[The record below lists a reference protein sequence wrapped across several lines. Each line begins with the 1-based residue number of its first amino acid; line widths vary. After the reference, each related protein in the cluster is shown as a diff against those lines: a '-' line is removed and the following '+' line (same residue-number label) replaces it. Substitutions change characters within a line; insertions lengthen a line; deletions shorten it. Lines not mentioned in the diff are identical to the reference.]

1 MQKKIISVTQAKGG
15 VGKSVLTYLIA
26 EKHQHS
32 IVLDSDDATTSISK
46 HLAYRNP
53 IKVSFLDPETK
64 RIDRSSFNSLFE
76 SVATANKDLF
86 IVDNG
91 ASVAEQLPKYFE
103 ASNPRNVRE
112 MLDMSGIELQIV
124 CVVAGGNNFRAT
136 MEYLVELVESVANQ
150 FEIIVARNNHFP
162 MSAEQVSAFE
172 KYCSD
177 RQLKFFSYDLVND
190 KGELAMRTAEN
201 VLQSGKGLSGLSPF
215 KAVYFKG
222 YADNIPL

>member
-1 MQKKIISVTQAKGG
+1 MQKKIIAVTQAKGG

-32 IVLDSDDATTSISK
+32 IVLDGDDATTSISK
-46 HLAYRNP
+46 HLAYRDP

-76 SVATANKDLF
+76 SVAAADKDLF
-86 IVDNG
+86 ILDNG

-103 ASNPRNVRE
+103 ASNPKNVKE

-124 CVVAGGNNFRAT
+124 CVVAGGNNFKAT
-136 MEYLVELVESVANQ
+136 MGYLVELFESVSRQ
-150 FEIIVARNNHFP
+150 FQIVVARNKHFP
-162 MSAEQVSAFE
+162 MSDEQASAFE
-172 KYCSD
+172 KYCADSN
-177 RQLKFFSYDLVND
+177 LNFFSYDLVND

-201 VLQSGKGLSGLSPF
+201 VLQNGKGLSGLSPF

-222 YADNIPL
+222 CVENIPL

>member
-1 MQKKIISVTQAKGG
+1 MTKKIIQITQAKGG
-15 VGKSVLTYLIA
+15 IGKSVLTYLIA
-26 EKHQHS
+26 EKYKDA
-32 IVLDSDDATTSISK
+32 IVLDCDDATTSISK

-53 IKVSFLDPETK
+53 PKVTFIDQVTK

-103 ASNPRNVRE
+103 ANNSINVRE
-112 MLDMSGIELQIV
+112 MLDTSCIELQIV
-124 CVVAGGNNFRAT
+124 CVVAGGNNFKAT
-136 MEYLVELVESVANQ
+136 MEYLVELVESVKGQ
-150 FEIIVARNNHFP
+150 FKIVVAHNKHFP
-162 MSAEQVSAFE
+162 MSEEQASAFE
-172 KYCSD
+172 RYCAENDLS
-177 RQLKFFSYDLVND
+177 FFKYDLVND

-215 KAVYFKG
+215 RAVYFKG
-222 YADNIPL
+222 CVENIPL

>member
-1 MQKKIISVTQAKGG
+1 MTKKIIQITQAKGG

-26 EKHQHS
+26 EKHPHS
-32 IVLDSDDATTSISK
+32 IVLDADDATTSISK

-76 SVATANKDLF
+76 SVAQTDKDLF
-86 IVDNG
+86 IMDNG

-103 ASNPRNVRE
+103 ASNPKNVKE
-112 MLDMSGIELQIV
+112 MLDISGIHLRIV
-124 CVVAGGNNFRAT
+124 CVVAGGNNFKST
-136 MEYLVELVESVANQ
+136 MGYLVELVDSSNSQ
-150 FEIIVARNNHFP
+150 FEIVVARNKHFP
-162 MSAEQVSAFE
+162 MSDDQTSALE

-177 RQLKFFSYDLVND
+177 NGLDYFSYDLVND

-201 VLQSGKGLSGLSPF
+201 VLQNGKGLSGLSPF
-215 KAVYFKG
+215 KAVYFRG
-222 YADNIPL
+222 CVENIPL